1 MRSGPG
7 ASPTPCPLE
16 AAAQPAPRLESAGRR
31 HVARRPLQPVARLCG
46 NAAAMPR
53 AARWAPRLA
62 ALLPA
67 LLLPPLVSACPR
79 IVIKN
84 GKATRASGHYSK
96 YYATCD
102 EGYRLNGPNV
112 LICDQYDKWSTIP
125 TCDLITTPAPPT
137 TTPLTTTPLTT
148 TPLTTTPLTTTPLT
162 TTPLTTTP
170 LTTTPLTTTP
180 LTTTPLTTTSVTEP
194 LPTPDNQTELYIPN
208 GRIIAGPKPPY
219 LIGDNVTIQCYPGFT
234 MYGEPRIQYI
244 GGNQWEPG
252 IPSCRLNVFAIIIIS
267 GTLIGA
273 VSLASF
279 KAYKKYFPH
288 EVVPATDD
296 GAEASKNW
304 PLKMFSGLRRSVL

>member
-1 MRSGPG
+1 
-7 ASPTPCPLE
+7 
-16 AAAQPAPRLESAGRR
+16 
-31 HVARRPLQPVARLCG
+31 
-46 NAAAMPR
+46 MPR

-67 LLLPPLVSACPR
+67 LLLPPLVSSCPR
-79 IVIKN
+79 IVIAN
-84 GKATRASGHYSK
+84 GKASRAPGHYGK
-96 YYATCD
+96 YYATCN
-102 EGYRLNGPNV
+102 EGYQLNGPST
-112 LICDQYDKWSTIP
+112 IYCSEQDTWSTIP
-125 TCDLITTPAPPT
+125 TCDLITTTALPT

-162 TTPLTTTP
+162 TI
-170 LTTTPLTTTP
+170 
-180 LTTTPLTTTSVTEP
+180 SVTEP

-219 LIGDNVTIQCYPGFT
+219 LIGDNVTIQCNPGFT

-267 GTLIGA
+267 GTLISA

-279 KAYKKYFPH
+279 RAYKKYFPH
-288 EVVPATDD
+288 EVVPTTDD